1 MDVNMTINMIMQ
13 YASYLLIAI
22 GAMAFLVSAITQL
35 IKELP
40 MIKEIP
46 TAVVVFVLALV
57 LCPVS
62 FLALM
67 AWMSQPVEWYM
78 IFACML
84 SAFIVALV
92 ALDGWERVK
101 SIWDRTKYKE

>member
-1 MDVNMTINMIMQ
+1 MDINMIMQ
-13 YASYLLIAI
+13 YVSYILIAI
-22 GAMAFLVSAITQL
+22 GAMAFLVSAVTQL

-40 MIKEIP
+40 GLKAIP
-46 TAVVVFVLALV
+46 TAVLVFVLAMV
-57 LCPVS
+57 LCPAS

-67 AWMSQPVEWYM
+67 AWLDQPVEWYM
-78 IFACML
+78 IFACMMA
-84 SAFIVALV
+84 AFIVALV

>member
-1 MDVNMTINMIMQ
+1 MDINMIMQ
-13 YASYLLIAI
+13 YVSYILIAI

-40 MIKEIP
+40 VLKAIP
-46 TAVVVFVLALV
+46 TAVLVFILALV

-67 AWMSQPVEWYM
+67 AWLGQPVEWYM
-78 IFACML
+78 MFACMMA
-84 SAFIVALV
+84 AFIVALV

>member
-1 MDVNMTINMIMQ
+1 MDINMLMQ
-13 YASYLLIAI
+13 YASYVLIAI
-22 GAMAFLVSAITQL
+22 GAMAFLVSIITQL
-35 IKELP
+35 VKELP
-40 MIKEIP
+40 WFKQIQ
-46 TAVVVFVLALV
+46 TSVLVFVLSLI

-67 AWMSQPVEWYM
+67 AWLNHPAEWYM
-78 IFACML
+78 IFACMMA
-84 SAFIVALV
+84 AFIVALV

>member
-1 MDVNMTINMIMQ
+1 MDINMITQ
-13 YASYLLIAI
+13 YVSYILIAI

-40 MIKEIP
+40 GLKEIP
-46 TAVVVFVLALV
+46 TAVLVFVLAMV
-57 LCPVS
+57 LCPAS

-67 AWMSQPVEWYM
+67 AWLRQPVEWYM
-78 IFACML
+78 MFACMMA
-84 SAFIVALV
+84 AFIVALI

>member
-1 MDVNMTINMIMQ
+1 MDINMIMQ
-13 YASYLLIAI
+13 YVSYILIAI

-40 MIKEIP
+40 GLKAIP
-46 TAVVVFVLALV
+46 TAVLVFVLAMV
-57 LCPVS
+57 LCPAS

-67 AWMSQPVEWYM
+67 AWLRHPVEWYM
-78 IFACML
+78 MFACMMA
-84 SAFIVALV
+84 AFIVALI

>member
-1 MDVNMTINMIMQ
+1 MDINIIVQ
-13 YASYLLIAI
+13 YASYLLVAI
-22 GAMAFLVSAITQL
+22 GAMAFLISIITQL

-40 MIKEIP
+40 LLKQIP
-46 TAVVVFVLALV
+46 TAVVVFVLAMV

-67 AWMSQPVEWYM
+67 AWQKQPVEWYM
-78 IFACML
+78 IFACMMA
-84 SAFIVALV
+84 AFIVALV

>member
-1 MDVNMTINMIMQ
+1 MDINMIMQ
-13 YASYLLIAI
+13 YVSYILIAI

-40 MIKEIP
+40 GLKAIP
-46 TAVVVFVLALV
+46 TSVLVFILALV
-57 LCPVS
+57 LCPAS

-67 AWMSQPVEWYM
+67 AWLSQPVEWYM
-78 IFACML
+78 MFACMMA
-84 SAFIVALV
+84 AFIVALI

>member
-1 MDVNMTINMIMQ
+1 MDINMIMQ
-13 YASYLLIAI
+13 YASYILIAI

-40 MIKEIP
+40 VLKAIP
-46 TAVVVFVLALV
+46 TAVLVFILALV

-67 AWMSQPVEWYM
+67 AWLGQPVEWYM
-78 IFACML
+78 MFACMMA
-84 SAFIVALV
+84 AFIVALV

-101 SIWDRTKYKE
+101 NIWDRTKYKE

>member
-1 MDVNMTINMIMQ
+1 MDINMIMQ
-13 YASYLLIAI
+13 YASYVFIAI
-22 GAMAFLVSAITQL
+22 GAMAFLVSIITQL

-40 MIKEIP
+40 LLKQIP
-46 TAVVVFVLALV
+46 TAVVVFVLAMV
-57 LCPVS
+57 LCPSS

-67 AWMSQPVEWYM
+67 AWQKMAVEWYM

-84 SAFIVALV
+84 AAFIVALV
-92 ALDGWERVK
+92 SLDGWERVK

>member
-1 MDVNMTINMIMQ
+1 MDINMIMQ
-13 YASYLLIAI
+13 YASYILIAI

-40 MIKEIP
+40 VLKAIP
-46 TAVVVFVLALV
+46 TAVLVFILALV

-67 AWMSQPVEWYM
+67 AWLDQPVEWYM
-78 IFACML
+78 MFACMMA
-84 SAFIVALV
+84 AFIVALV

>member
-1 MDVNMTINMIMQ
+1 MDINMIMQ
-13 YASYLLIAI
+13 YVSYLLIAI

-40 MIKEIP
+40 KLKEIP
-46 TAVVVFVLALV
+46 TAVVVFVLSMV

-67 AWMSQPVEWYM
+67 AWMKQPVTWYM

-84 SAFIVALV
+84 AAFIVALV

>member
-1 MDVNMTINMIMQ
+1 MDINMIMQ
-13 YASYLLIAI
+13 YASYLFVAI
-22 GAMAFLVSAITQL
+22 GAMAFLVSIITQM

-40 MIKEIP
+40 KLKEIP
-46 TAVVVFVLALV
+46 TAVVVFVLSMV
-57 LCPVS
+57 LCPVC

-67 AWMSQPVEWYM
+67 AWMKQPVTWYM

-84 SAFIVALV
+84 AAFIVALV

>member
-1 MDVNMTINMIMQ
+1 MDINMIMQ
-13 YASYLLIAI
+13 YVSYILIAI

-40 MIKEIP
+40 RLKQVP
-46 TAVVVFVLALV
+46 TSVLVFILALV

-67 AWMSQPVEWYM
+67 AWLSQPVEWYM
-78 IFACML
+78 MFACMMA
-84 SAFIVALV
+84 AFIVALIS
-92 ALDGWERVK
+92 LDGWERVK